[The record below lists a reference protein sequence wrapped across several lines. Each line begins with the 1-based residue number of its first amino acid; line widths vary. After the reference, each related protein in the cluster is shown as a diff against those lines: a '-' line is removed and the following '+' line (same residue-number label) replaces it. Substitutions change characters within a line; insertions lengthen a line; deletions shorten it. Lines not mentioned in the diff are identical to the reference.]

1 MMSKGRLGPVVG
13 WSEVGRRELMLLLRL
28 RLRGWRGVVGRYS
41 EDGAGR
47 LMKGGL
53 FFVRAIVEGVI

>member
-1 MMSKGRLGPVVG
+1 
-13 WSEVGRRELMLLLRL
+13 MLLLRL
-28 RLRGWRGVVGRYS
+28 RPRGWRGVVGRYS